1 MKQNRERKIEDAV
14 INHPEVL
21 GFAGATAIRNV
32 RVGSTFGL
40 VDVMLLPRSGQ
51 VKLALVE
58 AKHATAPDA
67 SSKVIGQLLM
77 YYAGALDIGAAGLER
92 LRSYAVSNRE
102 KALSST
108 WISPKEITGGVSPAP
123 AAWKVIEAGGKLR
136 PEEIGL
142 FIALNNPPHEALRI
156 AIDKLYQHHGL
167 LIKIVIVQNEKPKV
181 LAAVVAD

>member
-1 MKQNRERKIEDAV
+1 MKENRERKIEDAV
-14 INHPEVL
+14 INRPEIL

-40 VDVMLLPRSGQ
+40 VDVMLLPRSGR

-92 LRSYAVSNRE
+92 LRSYAVLHRE
-102 KALSST
+102 MALSST

-123 AAWKVIEAGGKLR
+123 AAWEVIEAGDKLR

-142 FIALNNPPHEALRI
+142 FIALNNPPHNALRI
-156 AIDKLYQHHGL
+156 AVEKLHQHHGL
-167 LIKIVIVQNEKPKV
+167 SIGIIVVQDGKPTT
-181 LAAVVAD
+181 L